1 MRSRFFAGGIHFCVS
16 LLMASFAA
24 FLVFHLWYPNP
35 YREVSGGRELFLLLV
50 AVDIVIG
57 PVLTII
63 VFNQNKPRLELRKDL
78 FLVGVI
84 QIAALAYG
92 LWSVFAARPVHMV
105 FEYDRFR
112 MVHAVD
118 VDPQLLVRSPEN
130 VAAMPMTGPTLLA
143 LRPFKDAKESM
154 EATMAAFQGLSLA
167 SRPELWMPYGDAT
180 EMVLKEARPAML
192 LLQRFNSRSQEIQQ
206 VLQGVDRSVQDVVY
220 LPLARRKSFWTVFL
234 DPVTAEVLTI
244 MALDS
249 F

>member
-1 MRSRFFAGGIHFCVS
+1 MRSRFVAGGMHFCLS
-16 LLMASFAA
+16 LLVASFAA

-35 YREVSGGRELFLLLV
+35 YREVSGGRELFLLVV
-50 AVDIVIG
+50 AVDIIIG
-57 PVLTII
+57 PVLTMI
-63 VFNQNKPRLELRKDL
+63 VFNQSKPWVVLRKDL

-92 LWSVFAARPVHMV
+92 FWSVCAARPVHMV

-118 VDPQLLVRSPEN
+118 VDPKLLAHSPAN
-130 VAAMPMTGPTLLA
+130 VVAMPMTGPTLLA

-154 EATMAAFQGLSLA
+154 EATMAALQGLSLA
-167 SRPELWMPYGDAT
+167 SRPDLWMPYGEAT
-180 EMVLKEARPAML
+180 EIVLKEARPAAR
-192 LLQRFNSRSQEIQQ
+192 LLQRFDSRSLEIQQ
-206 VLQGVDRSVQDVVY
+206 ALQGVGRSVQDVVY
-220 LPLARRKSFWTVFL
+220 LPMAGRKSFWTVFL

-244 MALDS
+244 MDLDS

>member
-220 LPLARRKSFWTVFL
+220 LPLAGRKS
-234 DPVTAEVLTI
+234 
-244 MALDS
+244 
-249 F
+249 